1 MILNKRKN
9 RIHWA
14 LQLAQVASSMSEDP
28 YKKVGAVAIRPDNSI
43 AAVSYNGAPPSIE
56 IDWSDRD
63 ERRQYVIHAEMNAMR
78 FIKPHECDKVA
89 LTLSPCVDCLKN
101 LVAYGIQDVY
111 FLEKYQNSDYNL
123 VDKIARMYKIRLNH
137 IQDYECNITTN

>member
-9 RIHWA
+9 RISWA
-14 LQLAQVASSMSEDP
+14 LELAQVAASMSEDP

-43 AAVSYNGAPPSIE
+43 AAVSYNGSPPNIE

-78 FIKPHECDKVA
+78 FIKPHAVSYTH
-89 LTLSPCVDCLKN
+89 LTLPTILRV
-101 LVAYGIQDVY
+101 
-111 FLEKYQNSDYNL
+111 
-123 VDKIARMYKIRLNH
+123 
-137 IQDYECNITTN
+137 